1 MPQTGEISPRRL
13 LPEIKLVDQNDLI
26 DILLS
31 TNKRFD
37 FFTGDT
43 DDEFTIKRENSEL
56 QGIFKVWAPH
66 IIPFL
71 EKGINK
77 GINVVE
83 EWRQD
88 LETKPLSLHES
99 LEQWR
104 AFSAIFDQRLQKVF
118 SSREIPSDP
127 ENAVVELFLRIKI
140 AFALAAPFYNIEALV
155 ADSRQNRIGNPI
167 NVTETITGGG
177 KLDAVALMLP
187 SALADQVSAEKLNW
201 NNLTW
206 EEIHNRVDLM
216 RNDFLKERGSV
227 LTDQFVLIS
236 KIASMSGVG
245 PEEIL
250 FAANAL
256 QFIPVDVGGKKE
268 DMPQVKAIEALTE
281 ILKEQAVNINTNLVA
296 KDINALI
303 RFLNWLPAIKSAEN
317 FRGKF
322 WMYDAVCATANEL
335 LKTINYNSLTFFD
348 GEFSDIFLKLLSPQ
362 LDGIDATSAKGRFL
376 LQLLAE
382 GKFSIHISKAIGEKL
397 GIFTK
402 EIMLSL
408 DRFKQEEMVID
419 IWQQM
424 PTFLVGGKANG
435 LRRAMEIFGPE
446 AVLGGKIITS
456 ETINEWLM
464 QTGGLG
470 ALIQSLETSSNNTED
485 RVKIGEE
492 IKKRITSA
500 QIPMELIDRIKKL
513 FVVGQKIV
521 LRSSSFDEDV
531 PLIGPA
537 PGIYESVIDINSND
551 DQSISN
557 ALKIVIAS
565 IFSEKAISF
574 RDLKGLRHKPIFA
587 VLVQEFI
594 DNTGGSVFVNNG
606 DIRLNVAQQPS
617 MVNPQNE
624 EFEELFIS
632 NKHKGLVVECK
643 LLTTKQIREIVSMA
657 QKTEKIWGNSD
668 IEFVVD
674 PKSNRIKILQ
684 LRSLQQK
691 EGWKSRGVLL
701 NTTDKTVIID
711 TLDRL
716 PDIGNT
722 PINIQIN
729 SGIDLEKF
737 QGTLFRWLLRNTQR
751 IVSITLEKRIPTT
764 CHFANIIG
772 ILGIKLFF
780 KDIHER

>member
-1 MPQTGEISPRRL
+1 MNEILNTMPQTGEISPRRL

-722 PINIQIN
+722 PINI
-729 SGIDLEKF
+729 K
-737 QGTLFRWLLRNTQR
+737 
-751 IVSITLEKRIPTT
+751 
-764 CHFANIIG
+764 
-772 ILGIKLFF
+772 
-780 KDIHER
+780 